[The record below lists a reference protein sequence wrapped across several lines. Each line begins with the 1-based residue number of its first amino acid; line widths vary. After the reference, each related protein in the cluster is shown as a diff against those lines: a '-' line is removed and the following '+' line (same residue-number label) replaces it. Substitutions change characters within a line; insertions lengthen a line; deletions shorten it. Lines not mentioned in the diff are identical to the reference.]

1 MNTGHPPEADILR
14 AFCVGWMILLP
25 TQECPAGAEKLVFV
39 ISDCA
44 RTFNRAAVLMICIGL
59 GVRYSRHQSP
69 EEWLARDW
77 ELLTVRQLLNLCRNA
92 LPNLIAW
99 WISGRQ
105 FFIANALLVIQAVG

>member
-1 MNTGHPPEADILR
+1 
-14 AFCVGWMILLP
+14 MILLP
-25 TQECPAGAEKLVFV
+25 TQECPAGAENLVFV

-44 RTFNRAAVLMICIGL
+44 STFTGAAVLMISMGL
-59 GVRYSRHQSP
+59 GVRYSRYQSP

-105 FFIANALLVIQAVG
+105 FFIANALLVIQVVG